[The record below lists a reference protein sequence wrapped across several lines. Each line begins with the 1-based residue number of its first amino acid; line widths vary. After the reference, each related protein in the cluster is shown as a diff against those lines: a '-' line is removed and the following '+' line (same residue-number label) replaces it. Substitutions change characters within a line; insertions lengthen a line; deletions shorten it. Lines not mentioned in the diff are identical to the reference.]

1 MKPSFVEFYAS
12 SSSSIRAQA
21 TSAVDDA
28 LLHGTTL
35 LVLGLDNLPA
45 LDDTVLSAAIVALR
59 RLREVGGS
67 VRLATQ
73 NPAHRKRLAQ
83 TGLDRIFPVDLNQ
96 KSIGE

>member
-1 MKPSFVEFYAS
+1 MKPSFVELYAS

-21 TSAVDDA
+21 ASAVDDA
-28 LLHGTTL
+28 LRHGTTL

-59 RLREVGGS
+59 RLRDLGGS

-73 NPAHRKRLAQ
+73 NPAHQKRLAQ
-83 TGLDRIFPVDLNQ
+83 TGLDRIFAVDLNQ
-96 KSIGE
+96 RATGE

>member
-12 SSSSIRAQA
+12 SSNGIRAQA
-21 TSAVDDA
+21 ASAADDA
-28 LLHGTTL
+28 LRHGATL

-45 LDDTVLSAAIVALR
+45 LDDAVFSAAILALR
-59 RLREVGGS
+59 RLREIGGS

-83 TGLDRIFPVDLNQ
+83 TGLDRIFT
-96 KSIGE
+96 IGE